1 MNKLALALI
10 ICLSAAAGAAAAE
23 TVDYDSILKRIDD
36 MSNFKGQDFTSNAT
50 IVTDRPGKDRE
61 VLKVKFFRR
70 DLDDK
75 FLVVTLEP
83 EVQKGEG
90 ILKFDDNIWFYD
102 PNSRDFSHTSL
113 KERFGGSDA
122 NNDDFSSRSLVEDY
136 KVAEGRE
143 DSLGKI
149 PVYVLSLEARNNRV
163 PYAFLKLSVTR
174 DQNLVL
180 KREEYSLSKKLMRTS
195 LFTDYSKIGGRF
207 IPLKQLFV
215 DNVTVGEKS
224 QLSLSAVSL
233 GSIPDEVFTK
243 SYLEKVS
250 N

>member
-1 MNKLALALI
+1 MKKLVLALS
-10 ICLSAAAGAAAAE
+10 ICLAAAFAHA
-23 TVDYDSILKRIDD
+23 TDYDSILKRIDD
-36 MSNFKGQDFTSNAT
+36 MSNFKGQDFTSSAT

-70 DLDDK
+70 DSDDK

-83 EVQKGEG
+83 DVQKGEG

-102 PNSRDFSHTSL
+102 PNTRDFSHTSL
-113 KERFGGSDA
+113 KERFGGSGA
-122 NNDDFSSRSLVEDY
+122 NNDDFTSRSLVEDY
-136 KVAEGRE
+136 RVSEGKE
-143 DSLGKI
+143 DMLGKI
-149 PVYVLSLEARNNRV
+149 PVYVLGLEARNNRV
-163 PYAFLKLSVTR
+163 PYAFLRLSVTR
-174 DQNLVL
+174 DQCLVL
-180 KREEYSLSKKLMRTS
+180 KQEEYSLSKRLMRTS
-195 LFTDYSKIGGRF
+195 LFTDYSKIEGRF

-224 QLSLSAVSL
+224 QLSLSAVNL
-233 GSIPDEVFTK
+233 GPIPDEVFTK

>member
-1 MNKLALALI
+1 MNKIAATLLIYLASAS
-10 ICLSAAAGAAAAE
+10 LSFAQA
-23 TVDYDSILKRIDD
+23 VDYDSLLKKIDD
-36 MSNFKGQDFTSNAT
+36 ISNFKNQDFSSNAT

-70 DLDDK
+70 DTDDK
-75 FLVVTLEP
+75 FLVITIEP

-113 KERFGGSDA
+113 KERFGGSGA
-122 NNDDFSSRSLVEDY
+122 NNDDFTSRSLAEDY
-136 KVAEGRE
+136 KLSEGKE
-143 DSLGKI
+143 DMLGKI

-163 PYAFLKLSVTR
+163 PYAFMRLSVTR
-174 DQNLVL
+174 DQSLIL
-180 KREEYSLSKKLMRTS
+180 KQEEYSLSKKLMRTS

-215 DNVTVGEKS
+215 DNITIGEKT
-224 QLSLSAVSL
+224 QLSLSAVNL
-233 GSIPDEVFTK
+233 GAIPNEVFTK